1 LIRWSNFSPNER
13 NNLAFIW
20 QRFREEKHLWLAN
33 IKTNSGEETKN
44 VSDSSKI
51 TVSIYNE
58 DYVVK
63 GNENGEYIHMLAAYV
78 DHRMKMLGQ
87 RNSQLSTT
95 KIAVLTALNLAD
107 ELNKLQE
114 DYDEL
119 TRVLEEEKK
128 NRMG

>member
-1 LIRWSNFSPNER
+1 M
-13 NNLAFIW
+13 
-20 QRFREEKHLWLAN
+20 
-33 IKTNSGEETKN
+33 
-44 VSDSSKI
+44 SDSSKI
-51 TVSIYNE
+51 TVNIYNE

-63 GNENGEYIHMLAAYV
+63 GNDNGEYIHMLAAYV

-87 RNSQLSTT
+87 HNSQLSTT

-119 TRVLEEEKK
+119 ARVLEEEKK